1 MRVKRV
7 ISNNA
12 VLATDENLQEVVA
25 LGRGLGHGR
34 RPGDTLEGDQVEQVF
49 FAADADERLAQFLAD
64 VPLDYVR
71 AAGRIAELAHRRLGL
86 RVTQSLLLPI
96 ADHLHFA
103 VKRAREGLA
112 FQFPLAWEV
121 RQLYPAELGIGEE
134 AVALANAAFAVE
146 LPEDEAVA
154 FAMHLVNAQFVSP
167 GMTPAIE
174 MTQTIAGAF
183 DVIERSFDV
192 AIDHRSMSAARFV
205 THLRYLY
212 ARVAS
217 GKQIADPHPTFID
230 AITNAHPDAAACA
243 AKLRYRFEMN
253 LRTSLTDDEVAYL
266 ALHVA
271 RLLADLRERGPHEG
285 SVGDGAT

>member
-12 VLATDENLQEVVA
+12 VLAVDDQLQEVVA

-34 RPGDTLEGDQVEQVF
+34 RPGDAIATNQIEQVF
-49 FAADADERLAQFLAD
+49 FAGDADERLTRFLAD
-64 VPLDYVR
+64 VPLEYIR
-71 AAGRIAELAHRRLGL
+71 AAGKIADLAHERLGV
-86 RVTQSLLLPI
+86 RITQSLLLPI

-103 VKRAREGLA
+103 VQRVRQGLPMT
-112 FQFPLAWEV
+112 FPLAWEV
-121 RQLYPAELGIGEE
+121 SQLYPDELAIGEA
-134 AVALANAAFAVE
+134 AVQLANAAFNVR
-146 LPEDEAVA
+146 LPVDEAVA

-174 MTQTIAGAF
+174 MTQTIAHAF
-183 DVIERSFDV
+183 DVIERTFDIT
-192 AIDHRSMSAARFV
+192 IDHRSMSAARFV

-230 AITNAHPDAAACA
+230 AITNAHPEAAACA
-243 AKLRYRFEMN
+243 AKLRFMFEMN
-253 LRTSLTDDEVAYL
+253 LRAALTDDEVAYL

-271 RLLADLRERGPHEG
+271 RLVLDLR
-285 SVGDGAT
+285 S